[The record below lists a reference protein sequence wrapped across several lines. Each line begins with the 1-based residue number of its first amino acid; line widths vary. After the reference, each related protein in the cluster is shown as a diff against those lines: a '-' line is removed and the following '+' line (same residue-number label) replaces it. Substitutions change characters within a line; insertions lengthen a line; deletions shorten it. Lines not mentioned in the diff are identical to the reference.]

1 MDTILAYIEQNKDRY
16 LAELKELIAI
26 PSVSTNKE
34 DTTDI
39 RRCAEWVAGHMKS
52 VGLTNVQIF
61 PTPGH
66 PVVYSEWLGAPG
78 QPTVLLYGH
87 YDVQPP
93 EPLELWTS
101 PPFEATIRGENL
113 YARGAADDKGQVF
126 IHLKSIEAF
135 LKNKNSM
142 PVNIK
147 LLIEGE
153 EEIGSENLDQFVK
166 DHKDSEGRPRSY
178 FGLVD
183 VCQGCPFHL
192 LRLARSRIYAD

>member
-1 MDTILAYIEQNKDRY
+1 MDNVLSYLEQNKDRY
-16 LAELKELIAI
+16 LAELKQFIAI

-39 RRCAEWVAGHMKS
+39 RRCADWVADHMRS
-52 VGLTNVQIF
+52 IGLQSVQIF
-61 PTPGH
+61 PTAGH

-78 QPTVLLYGH
+78 KPTVLLYGH

-113 YARGAADDKGQVF
+113 YARGSADDKGQVF
-126 IHLKSIEAF
+126 IHLKSIEAY
-135 LKNKNSM
+135 LKNTGAL

-153 EEIGSENLDQFVK
+153 EEIGSEHLDQFVK
-166 DHKDSEGRPRSY
+166 
-178 FGLVD
+178 
-183 VCQGCPFHL
+183 
-192 LRLARSRIYAD
+192 